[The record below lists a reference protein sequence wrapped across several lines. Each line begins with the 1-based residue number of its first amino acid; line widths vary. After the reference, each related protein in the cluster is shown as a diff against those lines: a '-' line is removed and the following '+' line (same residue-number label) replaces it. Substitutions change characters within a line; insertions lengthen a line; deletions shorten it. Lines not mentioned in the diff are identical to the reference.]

1 MSPAANPIR
10 IIIERVGAEHP
21 APAIFFGYETDEW
34 PTGAM
39 EVLAEKRFIIESGR
53 ATSAVCTG
61 CGIQCHKDVVVRRLP
76 AGGAGRAFIVCDEQ
90 PDHGRIPLRLE
101 HLRRFQA
108 SFATVARLAAD
119 CLDLSDADLVSR
131 PDHVQFGTVRG
142 RNGLREVSLVLRQ
155 HRIALLVGQ
164 QEKNLTDLLTW
175 KENGLRFD
183 KSQLKRMAD
192 RKVRL
197 SKGLVAGQLATP
209 VREKIIAERDREIV
223 KHGRRLKPHRKSW
236 TVVSEE
242 IARMPF
248 ISSPKEDLRPIK
260 APTVRRIIA
269 KLMHR

>member
-1 MSPAANPIR
+1 MLPAANPIR
-10 IIIERVGAEHP
+10 MIIERVAAEHP
-21 APAIFFGYETDEW
+21 APAVFFGYEMDEW
-34 PTGAM
+34 STGAM
-39 EVLAEKRFIIESGR
+39 EVLAEKGLIIESGR

-61 CGIQCHKDVVVRRLP
+61 CGIQCHKRVVVRRLP
-76 AGGAGRAFIVCDEQ
+76 AGGEARAFIVCDEE

-101 HLRRFQA
+101 HLRSFQA

-119 CLDLSDADLVSR
+119 CLNLSDAELVGR
-131 PDHVQFGTVRG
+131 QERFEFGTVRG

-155 HRIALLVGQ
+155 QQIALLVGQ

-175 KENGLRFD
+175 KENGVRFD

-192 RKVRL
+192 RKLRP
-197 SKGLVAGQLATP
+197 SKDLVARQSATP
-209 VREKIIAERDREIV
+209 VRENIIAERDREIV

-248 ISSPKEDLRPIK
+248 ILSPKEDLRPIK
-260 APTVRRIIA
+260 APTVRRILT
-269 KLMHR
+269 KLMPR